1 MNTWLEKND
10 IGMYSTLKLLNCE
23 GKDFGA
29 ERLIKTL
36 RKIHGFSFKK
46 CLY

>member
-23 GKDFGA
+23 GKDFVA
-29 ERLIKTL
+29 ERLIKAL
-36 RKIHGFSFKK
+36 RKKTW
-46 CLY
+46 